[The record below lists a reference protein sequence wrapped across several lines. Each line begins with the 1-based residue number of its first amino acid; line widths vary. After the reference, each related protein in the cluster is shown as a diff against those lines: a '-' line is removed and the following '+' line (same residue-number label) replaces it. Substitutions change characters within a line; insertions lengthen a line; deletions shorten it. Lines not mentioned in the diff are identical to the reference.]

1 MRRPLSAALVA
12 LLAAASL
19 QAQKQSAGPGRIVGE
34 TAAGFLGAPLGFALG
49 YVVGSRFQPHGQSNP
64 GVALGLAGA
73 LVGPAA
79 GVNIVGNGGPS
90 RGNFAAA
97 VGGAALGYGA
107 IYFVLPLA
115 NKINPT
121 KAKIAA
127 ILGAFTLP
135 AIGATI
141 AYNATRK

>member
-1 MRRPLSAALVA
+1 MRRPLSASLVA

-73 LVGPAA
+73 VVGPAA